1 MKETMN
7 KQIINEGLDY
17 MDMVYQVEP
26 ELSVDEYAAK
36 MGKDSDIVTL
46 AFIVNSEA
54 AGNDLVDWF
63 ERGYDWVL
71 DASISEGELSPG
83 KYLVFVEMERRSKT
97 ASRIIEL
104 LEDLETLTGLSLDDW
119 SIEVEGEA
127 YGADKDKL
135 KEVIAISPH
144 EYREEHEDEDD
155 EDEEVRLKEL
165 CSKILHGE
173 SEVGDLKKIVLI
185 IDKILPKF
193 GIKID
198 IDETIDQSKQT
209 PLLLASRE
217 GYPDI
222 VKFLIKNNYL
232 ILKIFIY
239 RKVLLKFGIQLYIN

>member
-1 MKETMN
+1 MKVTMN

-71 DASISEGELSPG
+71 DASVSEGELSPG

-119 SIEVEGEA
+119 SVEVEGET
-127 YGADKDKL
+127 YDADKDKL

-144 EYREEHEDEDD
+144 EYREEHEDENE
-155 EDEEVRLKEL
+155 EDGEELNEMRKRAGLDTVNKF
-165 CSKILHGE
+165 GE
-173 SEVGDLKKIVLI
+173 PDSDLKAFKAMAGL
-185 IDKILPKF
+185 
-193 GIKID
+193 
-198 IDETIDQSKQT
+198 
-209 PLLLASRE
+209 
-217 GYPDI
+217 
-222 VKFLIKNNYL
+222 
-232 ILKIFIY
+232 
-239 RKVLLKFGIQLYIN
+239 

>member
-1 MKETMN
+1 MKVTMN

-71 DASISEGELSPG
+71 DASVSEGELSPG
-83 KYLVFVEMERRSKT
+83 KYLVFVEMERRSKS

-104 LEDLETLTGLSLDDW
+104 LEDLETLTGLSLNDW
-119 SIEVEGEA
+119 SVEVEGKN

-135 KEVIAISPH
+135 KEVITISPH
-144 EYREEHEDEDD
+144 DYREEHEED
-155 EDEEVRLKEL
+155 EDEKDGTEL
-165 CSKILHGE
+165 NEMRKRAGLE
-173 SEVGDLKKIVLI
+173 TVN
-185 IDKILPKF
+185 KF
-193 GIKID
+193 G
-198 IDETIDQSKQT
+198 E
-209 PLLLASRE
+209 
-217 GYPDI
+217 PDSE
-222 VKFLIKNNYL
+222 
-232 ILKIFIY
+232 LKAY
-239 RKVLLKFGIQLYIN
+239 RAMAGL

>member
-1 MKETMN
+1 MKEIMN

-119 SIEVEGEA
+119 SVEVDGEN
-127 YGADKDKL
+127 YGADQTTLKDL
-135 KEVIAISPH
+135 ITISPH
-144 EYREEHEDEDD
+144 EYRDEYEDEKDGS
-155 EDEEVRLKEL
+155 EL
-165 CSKILHGE
+165 NEMRQRAGLEPTK
-173 SEVGDLKKIVLI
+173 
-185 IDKILPKF
+185 KF
-193 GIKID
+193 G
-198 IDETIDQSKQT
+198 E
-209 PLLLASRE
+209 
-217 GYPDI
+217 PDSE
-222 VKFLIKNNYL
+222 
-232 ILKIFIY
+232 LKAF
-239 RKVLLKFGIQLYIN
+239 RAMAGL